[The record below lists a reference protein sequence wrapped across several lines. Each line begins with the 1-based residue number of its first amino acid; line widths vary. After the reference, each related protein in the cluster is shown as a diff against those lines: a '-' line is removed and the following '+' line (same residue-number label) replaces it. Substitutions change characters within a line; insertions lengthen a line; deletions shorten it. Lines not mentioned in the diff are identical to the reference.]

1 MFQGSGAGK
10 NKKVEPPMMRGSV
23 LARAPES
30 SNGNEEYLRAGEAAE
45 ILHVSPKTM
54 SRWAKEGRVPHIVTL
69 GGHRRFSRKSIDELA
84 QRMFGQS

>member
-1 MFQGSGAGK
+1 
-10 NKKVEPPMMRGSV
+10 MMRGSV